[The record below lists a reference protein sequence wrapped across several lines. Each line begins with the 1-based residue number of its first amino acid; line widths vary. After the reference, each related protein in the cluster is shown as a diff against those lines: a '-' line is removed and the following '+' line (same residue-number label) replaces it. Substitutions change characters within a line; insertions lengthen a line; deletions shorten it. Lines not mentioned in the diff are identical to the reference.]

1 MTKAEFDQ
9 AIEAIRQ
16 GHVTPRE
23 ERVLVAAVFI
33 MRELSNMPEAE
44 AEAWKPT
51 RMQIL
56 EFIESLD
63 KQLRS
68 LLKRVADDVQ
78 EEKPTFH

>member
-1 MTKAEFDQ
+1 MTKDEFDQ

-16 GHVTPRE
+16 GQITPRE
-23 ERVLVAAVFI
+23 DRVISAAVFI

-44 AEAWKPT
+44 AWEPT

-56 EFIESLD
+56 EFIKSLD

-68 LLKRVADDVQ
+68 LLKRIADEVE
-78 EEKPTFH
+78 EEKHTFH